1 MGISSFF
8 TLLNLSLILCSEVRS
23 EIMDNTI
30 LNIQNLSKSFFT
42 LDGEIEV
49 LKDLNFSIK
58 EGEKIAIVG
67 PSGCGKST
75 ILNLIS
81 GLIKPTK
88 GTVNLKE
95 NVGYMFQKDNLLEWR
110 TIYKNITIG
119 LEVKGRITNNQK
131 EEIMNLLQKYGLY
144 DFRNSYPSELSGGMR
159 QRVAL
164 IRTLV
169 LNPKILLLDEPF
181 SALDAQTKILVNEDV
196 YDIVSKENK
205 SVILV
210 THDISEAIAFCDK
223 IIVLTNRPASIKNV
237 YEIKF
242 DGLTNRTPLQAR
254 KHELFKDYFDKIW
267 GDLDEL
273 K

>member
-1 MGISSFF
+1 
-8 TLLNLSLILCSEVRS
+8 
-23 EIMDNTI
+23 MDNTI
-30 LNIQNLSKSFFT
+30 LNIENLSKSFFT
-42 LDGEIEV
+42 LDGEVEV
-49 LKDLNFSIK
+49 LKNLNLSLK

-81 GLIKPTK
+81 GLIKPSK
-88 GTVNLKE
+88 GSIDLKGD
-95 NVGYMFQKDNLLEWR
+95 VGYMFQKDNLLEWR
-110 TIYKNITIG
+110 NIYKNITIG
-119 LEVKGRITNNQK
+119 LEVKGKISHEQK
-131 EEIMNLLQKYGLY
+131 NKIDELLKKYGLY
-144 DFRNSYPSELSGGMR
+144 EFKNSYPSELSGGMR

-169 LNPKILLLDEPF
+169 LNPSILLLDEPF
-181 SALDAQTKILVNEDV
+181 SALDAQTKITVNEDV
-196 YDIVSKENK
+196 YNIVTKEKK

-223 IIVLTNRPASIKNV
+223 IIVLTNRPASARSV

-242 DGLTNRTPLQAR
+242 DNLENKTPLKAR
-254 KHELFKDYFDKIW
+254 KHTLFKDYFDKIW

>member
-1 MGISSFF
+1 
-8 TLLNLSLILCSEVRS
+8 
-23 EIMDNTI
+23 MDNTI
-30 LNIQNLSKSFFT
+30 LNIENLSKSFFT

-49 LKDLNFSIK
+49 LKDLNLTLK

-81 GLIKPTK
+81 GLIKPSK
-88 GTVNLKE
+88 GSIDLNGD
-95 NVGYMFQKDNLLEWR
+95 VGYMFQKDNLLEWR
-110 TIYKNITIG
+110 NIYKNITLG
-119 LEVKGRITNNQK
+119 LEIKGKITKEKK
-131 EEIMNLLQKYGLY
+131 EEIDILLKKYGLN

-169 LNPKILLLDEPF
+169 LNPSILLLDEPF
-181 SALDAQTKILVNEDV
+181 SALDAQTKITVNEDV
-196 YDIVSKENK
+196 YDIVTKENK

-223 IIVLTNRPASIKNV
+223 VIVLTNRPATIKRIHVIQFKNL
-237 YEIKF
+237 E
-242 DGLTNRTPLQAR
+242 NRTPLKAR
-254 KHELFKDYFDKIW
+254 KHLEFKDYFDKIW
-267 GDLDEL
+267 GELDEL